1 MHEAARAAAGAKG
14 TIVRLRDSVRERF
27 ATFVGEAAT
36 SACGPDEKRRARI
49 LAFLNAALFVAG
61 LAFIIV
67 DGYEWLVHDEPHAA
81 YNTLTSVAFCA
92 GLALS
97 WEFSRRGRVTLAAIV
112 HVSLMS
118 VGLIAFFRYTPPGTM
133 NIVFV
138 ESVIVASFVLRPWA
152 GFVLAGVSMAS
163 FATLTT
169 MHNGDQALD
178 LQMFGG
184 LLGVAIISWVGASY
198 LEWTASALHTTT
210 DDLERDRLTLRQA
223 EEERQQVEL
232 ALHATEQQTRT
243 LFEKSPAGI
252 VLFDN
257 DMTITDCNEKLASQ
271 TSSSREKLIGT
282 DGGTITRGKW
292 REAMTEALRGR
303 VGSFEGPGPPPAP
316 AETWYR
322 LTASPLVGQNGEV
335 VGGVGVVTD
344 LTDRKQAEE
353 LVERFAFYDPLT
365 SLPNRKLFLDRLLQ
379 AVEKLARSGQQVS
392 VAVIDL
398 DHFKDVND
406 LIGHAAADRLLEEI
420 VARVSPLIRRGD
432 TFARMGSDE
441 FALLIPNSSQLSS
454 VVAMADR
461 LLDAFREPWEANG
474 EQVRV
479 TASIGLA
486 TYPDDT
492 ENAQSLLK
500 SADTA
505 MRRAKDLGR
514 DGCQFFDQTMNIK
527 VAKRLRLERELRT
540 ALEEG
545 QLAVYYQPQIDLGS
559 GRIVVAEALVRWQ
572 HPERGLV
579 APLEFVPLAEEAGL
593 IGSIDTYVMATACR
607 EAAAWR
613 GDCGEAT
620 RVAVNISP
628 RHLHSPRLP
637 DADRRVDRRQRAPC
651 GGSGGR
657 AHGDRHPRRRKPR
670 DQRADPAPGTRSD
683 RRARRLRDGVLLTKP
698 PAQAAHQHG
707 EDRPL
712 LRLACGDGRTCRGDR
727 ESRDRPGAQFGP
739 AGGRRRHRDR
749 RTAQA
754 AEATG
759 LRRGAGLSLRE
770 AAAGGGVPLAACCGT
785 RVLDDDRTALARP
798 SSRCTAEETESALGS
813 HAAPHVPCHAVGVG
827 SRGRNESPAH
837 PPRGDGSSC
846 RRHGT
851 AHQCAGRR

>member
-1 MHEAARAAAGAKG
+1 MHETARAAAGVKG
-14 TIVRLRDSVRERF
+14 TIARLRASMGRRL
-27 ATFVGEAAT
+27 ASIVGEAAT

-49 LAFLNAALFVAG
+49 LAFLNAALLVAG
-61 LAFIIV
+61 LTFIIV
-67 DGYEWLVHDEPHAA
+67 DGYEWLVHDATHAA

-92 GLALS
+92 GLGVS

-138 ESVIVASFVLRPWA
+138 ESVIVAAFVLRPWA
-152 GFVLAGVSMAS
+152 GFVLAGVSMVS

-169 MHNGDQALD
+169 LHAGDHTLD

-210 DDLERDRLTLRQA
+210 DDLERDRLTLRRA
-223 EEERQQVEL
+223 EEERRQVEL
-232 ALHATEQQTRT
+232 ALHATEQQSRA

-257 DMTITDCNEKLASQ
+257 EMTITDCNEKLAGQ
-271 TSSSREKLIGT
+271 MRSSREKLIGT
-282 DGGTITRGKW
+282 DGGAITTGQW
-292 REAMTEALRGR
+292 REAMAEALRGR

-322 LTASPLVGQNGEV
+322 LTASPLLGPDGEV
-335 VGGVGVVTD
+335 VGGVSVVTD

-365 SLPNRKLFLDRLLQ
+365 ALPNRKLFLDRLLQ

-398 DHFKDVND
+398 DHFKDIND
-406 LIGHAAADRLLEEI
+406 LIGHTAADSLLKEI

-441 FALLIPNSSQLSS
+441 FALLIPNSSKLSS

-461 LLDAFREPWEANG
+461 LLDAFREPWEADG

-479 TASIGLA
+479 TASIGFA

-492 ENAQSLLK
+492 EDAQSLLK

-505 MRRAKDLGR
+505 MRRTKDLGR

-527 VAKRLRLERELRT
+527 VAKRLRLERELRS
-540 ALEEG
+540 ALEEE
-545 QLAVYYQPQIDLGS
+545 QLVVFYQPQIDLGS
-559 GRIVVAEALVRWQ
+559 GRIVTAEALVRWR

-593 IGSIDTYVMATACR
+593 IGGIDTWVMATACR

-613 GDCGEAT
+613 GDYGEAA
-620 RVAVNISP
+620 RIAVNISP
-628 RHLHSPRLP
+628 RHLHSPDFLTQIGGAIVDSGLP
-637 DADRRVDRRQRAPC
+637 AEDLEVELTETAILADASLATSVLTQLRDLGVTVALDDFGTGYSSLSHLYKLPISTVKIDRSFVSRVETDADAGAIVRAVTDLGHSLGLRV
-651 GGSGGR
+651 
-657 AHGDRHPRRRKPR
+657 
-670 DQRADPAPGTRSD
+670 
-683 RRARRLRDGVLLTKP
+683 V
-698 PAQAAHQHG
+698 G
-707 EDRPL
+707 EGIETVGQ
-712 LRLACGDGRTCRGDR
+712 LRLLKQLGCDEGQGYLFAK
-727 ESRDRPGAQFGP
+727 PLP
-739 AGGRRRHRDR
+739 
-749 RTAQA
+749 A
-754 AEATG
+754 AEFRSLLVAE
-759 LRRGAGLSLRE
+759 RGFSMM
-770 AAAGGGVPLAACCGT
+770 
-785 RVLDDDRTALARP
+785 TAL
-798 SSRCTAEETESALGS
+798 L
-813 HAAPHVPCHAVGVG
+813 
-827 SRGRNESPAH
+827 
-837 PPRGDGSSC
+837 
-846 RRHGT
+846 
-851 AHQCAGRR
+851 